1 MEAASRP
8 RGHLEAR
15 QARAVARGGG
25 KMWFVWTPQRVRI
38 VIYFLAGYIA
48 LC

>member
-1 MEAASRP
+1 MRAHAGRADNSKRGAAAIA
-8 RGHLEAR
+8 L
-15 QARAVARGGG
+15 GGG